1 MCVTETESM
10 ATVCL
15 SPHSPPLV
23 RGGHLHAFDERVLLR
38 STNDM
43 RNVWFGVLDRGKYQ
57 GWIALINIVCAL
69 ALNQVAYPHTISSWQ
84 QPPVP

>member
-1 MCVTETESM
+1 M

-43 RNVWFGVLDRGKYQ
+43 RNVWFGVLGRGIYQ
-57 GWIALINIVCAL
+57 GRDPGLGADGWGRRADVGRGGAPCRR
-69 ALNQVAYPHTISSWQ
+69 
-84 QPPVP
+84 